1 MEITATRT
9 AFFPRERVQLEAVA
23 DDPDG
28 VRWSVGGMPA
38 SGSGP
43 RFRASFTAG
52 GTYSI
57 EARSNGE
64 VARIEITVCPVDE
77 WLREAE
83 DFFGPSLD
91 LDRVR
96 ITASPWVIGP
106 PGTGWTCNT
115 VVRFKRPTRTA
126 DLPSEAT
133 LIHELAHVWEHRSGQ
148 AQILMGFL
156 EQVRRRFGHDPYD
169 FGGPAGLRDAT
180 TLARFSKEGQAQI
193 LTELWRAQH
202 GHVTDRQQ
210 IPFSTPGY
218 MEDLR
223 RLARGAGIGTSDPVR
238 RTVAGV
244 LDSGMARL
252 VNVVLSMFE

>member
-1 MEITATRT
+1 MEITAKRT
-9 AFFPRERVQLEAVA
+9 AFFPRERVRLEAVA

-28 VRWSVGGMPA
+28 IRWSVGGMSA
-38 SGSGP
+38 SGTGT
-43 RFRASFTAG
+43 RFRARFTHG

-77 WLREAE
+77 WLRQAA

-96 ITASPWVIGP
+96 VTASPWVIGP

-115 VVRFKRPTRTA
+115 VVRFKRPIRAA

-133 LIHELAHVWEHRSGQ
+133 LIHELAHVWEHRAGQ
-148 AQILMGFL
+148 AQILVGVL

-169 FGGPAGLRDAT
+169 FGGPAGLRDAKS
-180 TLARFSKEGQAQI
+180 LARFSKEGQAQI
-193 LTELWRAQH
+193 LTELWRADH
-202 GHVTDRQQ
+202 GHATDRKDV
-210 IPFSTPGY
+210 PFSTPGY
-218 MEDLR
+218 VEDLR
-223 RLARGAGIGTSDPVR
+223 RLVRGAGIGTSDPVR
-238 RTVAGV
+238 HTVAGV
-244 LDSGMARL
+244 LDRGMATV
-252 VNVVLSMFE
+252 VNAVLAMFE